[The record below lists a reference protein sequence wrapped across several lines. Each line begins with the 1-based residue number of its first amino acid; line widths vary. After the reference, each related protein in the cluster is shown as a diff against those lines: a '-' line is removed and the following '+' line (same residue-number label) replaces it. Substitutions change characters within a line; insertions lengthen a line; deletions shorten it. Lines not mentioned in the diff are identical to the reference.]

1 MNKLSKLKDDNELTN
16 SNVTLTVRQM
26 KNVETARKIYNEKT
40 NNNLKKLQFLSK
52 IVLDKTDEII
62 KASENT
68 LFK

>member
-1 MNKLSKLKDDNELTN
+1 MKKLSKLKYDNEMTN

-26 KNVETARKIYNEKT
+26 KQVETARQIYNAKT

-62 KASENT
+62 QASENS